1 MLLRYRK
8 NGFTLAEVL
17 ITLGIVGIVTAMTLP
32 SVINNVKEAIAVSK
46 YKKHIADLNQAVMMA
61 KVQNDV
67 NFANAIEATTSIKT
81 DGSLKACQNA
91 SLNDYSFCGIFNDTL
106 KNVRFIGYNGNN
118 DENILQ
124 YRFTGYWNYKVLQ
137 TGWQFWL
144 YQFSDGNIMGF
155 NGCHRIFG
163 CRDCTLL
170 NEGEK
175 INQEW
180 RNKHYACF
188 GFIDINGMGP
198 PNKEVTCSDGSE
210 TTADI
215 GHPCK
220 VSGKNFTDMIPV
232 VMHDSIVE
240 PGSNAAMYIFQK

>member
-17 ITLGIVGIVTAMTLP
+17 ITLGIVGIVAAMTLT

-46 YKKHIADLNQAVMMA
+46 YKKHIADLNQAIMMA

-67 NFANAIEATTSIKT
+67 NFANATSATTSIRT
-81 DGSLKACQNA
+81 DGSLKACKNA
-91 SLNDYSFCGIFNDTL
+91 TLNDYSFCGIFNDTL
-106 KNVRFIGYNGNN
+106 KNTRFIGYDGNN

-124 YRFTGYWNYKVLQ
+124 YRFTGYWNYRILQ
-137 TGWQFWL
+137 TNVLFWL
-144 YQFSDGNIMGF
+144 YQFPDGNIMGF
-155 NGCHRIFG
+155 SGGHYN
-163 CRDCTLL
+163 RDCTLK
-170 NEGEK
+170 EGEK
-175 INQEW
+175 INPEW
-180 RNKHYACF
+180 REIHKSCF